1 MNKRKHKLE
10 RIIRFEYTLFNTL
23 CYPKGKSL
31 IILQH
36 IANLLYFKVWY
47 LYDIGNISD
56 GEKNFMINCNNVY
69 YLYYHNYID
78 RIY

>member
-23 CYPKGKSL
+23 
-31 IILQH
+31 
-36 IANLLYFKVWY
+36 
-47 LYDIGNISD
+47 
-56 GEKNFMINCNNVY
+56 
-69 YLYYHNYID
+69 YYHNYID

>member
-31 IILQH
+31 IILRH
-36 IANLLYFKVWY
+36 IANLLYFKVCY
-47 LYDIGNISD
+47 LYDIGSISD

-69 YLYYHNYID
+69 YLYYYNYID